1 MSQNI
6 LVLIRNDVKEVDT
19 KVTALQDAVADIQGN
34 LPDVTE
40 INDKLDAQTTA
51 LATLQTAVDA
61 INAALNPDV
70 PDVPDVPIPS
80 LRTKLSKKQ

>member
-6 LVLIRNDVKEVDT
+6 LLLIRSDIKEVDT
-19 KVTALQDAVADIQGN
+19 KVTALQGAVADIQGN

-51 LATLQTAVDA
+51 LATLQAAVDA
-61 INAALNPDV
+61 INAILNPDLPDLPNV
-70 PDVPDVPIPS
+70 PVPS
-80 LRTKLSKKQ
+80 LRAKLPKKQ

>member
-19 KVTALQDAVADIQGN
+19 KVTALQTAVADIQSN

-51 LATLQTAVDA
+51 LATLQTAVEA
-61 INAALNPDV
+61 ITAILNPDL
-70 PDVPDVPIPS
+70 PDLPNVPIPS
-80 LRTKLSKKQ
+80 LRTKLPKKQ